1 MHKMYLDKDGKPWF
15 VSDDVPPEVNPPE
28 ANPPEAVSGKPE

>member
-15 VSDDVPPEVNPPE
+15 VSDDMPPESK
-28 ANPPEAVSGKPE
+28 PPEAVSGKPE